1 MAENCAKT
9 IAMQKSDVS
18 CVSSQNNE
26 DIVYSQAYGK
36 VTGSDAVIKALI
48 EHGVD
53 VMFGYP
59 GGAIMPVY
67 DAMFDYQD
75 QLKHILVRHEQ
86 GASHAAEG
94 FARVSGR
101 PGVCIATSGPG
112 ATNLV
117 TGIADAMMDSVPIVC
132 ITGQV
137 GSKALGTDA
146 FQETDVVSITIPITK
161 WNYQI
166 TCASE
171 IPEVFAKAF
180 KIATTGR
187 PGPVLIDI
195 TKDAQLAS
203 FDWSKELNARVQKA
217 VSSVERKY
225 LPLAPDIDRI
235 ERAAELINN
244 AKRPICLV
252 GHGVMISKAE
262 QLLEEFISKANVPCA
277 LTLHGLS
284 ILPVTHPMYVG
295 MLGMHGNY
303 GPNLL
308 TNESDLIIAIG
319 MRFDDRVTGNPATY
333 AKGVNVI
340 HIEVD
345 PAEIGKVVDTK
356 IGIVGDA
363 RSVLEKL
370 VPLVKPRE
378 REEWIERF
386 SACKKEEFEQVIR
399 EAVHPENHEQL
410 RMSEVIA
417 LLSELTEGNAIV
429 VADVG
434 QHQMMAARYYSFNK
448 SKSWL
453 SSGGLGTMGFAVPA
467 AMGAKVACP
476 DRLVVAIA
484 GDGGF
489 QMTNQ
494 EIATLVAEG
503 IDVKMIVLNNSYL
516 GMVRQWQALFFDKR
530 YSSVAMT
537 GPDLVK
543 LADAYGIKGVRI
555 KSRTELRESLKAA
568 IEAPGSALIEVV
580 VENEQNVFPMVEAGA
595 SVSAVRLK

>member
-9 IAMQKSDVS
+9 IEMHKSDVS

-166 TCASE
+166 SCASE

-203 FDWSKELNARVQKA
+203 FDWSDEINSKVEKA
-217 VSSVERKY
+217 VRGVERKY
-225 LPLAPDIDRI
+225 LPLAPDLDRI

-252 GHGVMISKAE
+252 GHGVMISQAE
-262 QLLEEFISKANVPCA
+262 KLLEEFISKANVPCA

-378 REEWIERF
+378 REAWIERF

-417 LLSELTEGNAIV
+417 LLSELTEGDAIV

-555 KSRTELRESLKAA
+555 KSRVDLRGSLKAA
-568 IEAPGSALIEVV
+568 LEAPGSALIEVV

-595 SVSAVRLK
+595 SISAVRLK